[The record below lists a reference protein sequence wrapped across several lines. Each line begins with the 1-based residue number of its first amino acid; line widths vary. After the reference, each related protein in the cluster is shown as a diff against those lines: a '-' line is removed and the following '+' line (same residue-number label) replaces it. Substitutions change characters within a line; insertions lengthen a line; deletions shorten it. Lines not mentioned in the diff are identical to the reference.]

1 MKKTRV
7 LAWGDYAC
15 STGFGTVMKNI
26 MGELNRTGQYDI
38 DVVGVNY
45 DGGPYDTA
53 KWPGRLWPAISAL
66 RTQGPYGDVFGR
78 QVFLDLLAQGDYDL
92 VFIVQDTFI
101 VLDIVPQILELQNNK
116 PGSFKTIYYY
126 PFDCGPREEWVTKV
140 VAHFDYPVAYTEYA
154 KNESRKFIGEFADN
168 QHVIYHGTNMKEFF
182 AFDDAKKK
190 QARTEIFPPQIH
202 DRFIITNV
210 NRNQGRKD
218 VSRSLMILKELLNR
232 GHEDVFLYMHM
243 QERDFGGS
251 ILEMAR
257 AMGLDPNKHFTV
269 PDPRQFGAHSGF
281 PIEFLNGIY
290 NASDAYLTTT
300 HGEGW
305 GLSITEAMATK
316 TPVVGPR
323 NTSLPEI
330 LGEDSERGWLVNSG
344 HTPSHWIIKDND
356 NERMRPLMSVE
367 EAADAIIY
375 IKENPEEARVKAE
388 LAHAWVQKHTWLE
401 ICKQWKQ
408 VFSEAKKSLDEK
420 RKALAALEQ
429 KNN

>member
-1 MKKTRV
+1 MSKIRV

-15 STGFGTVMKNI
+15 STGFGTVMRNI
-26 MGELNRTGQYDI
+26 MSELNKTNQYEI

-45 DGGPYDTA
+45 DGGPYDTQ
-53 KWPGRLWPAISAL
+53 KWPGTLWPAISAL

-78 QVFLDLLAQGDYDL
+78 QVFLDLLAQRPYDL

-101 VLDIVPQILELQNNK
+101 VKDIVPQITELQNTK

-126 PFDCGPREEWVTKV
+126 PFDCAPRAEWVKDC
-140 VAHFDYPVAYTEYA
+140 VAHFDFPVAYTEYA
-154 KNESRKFIGEFADN
+154 KNESRKFIGEFADP
-168 QHVIYHGTNMKEFF
+168 QHVIYHGTNTKDFYVL
-182 AFDDAKKK
+182 DAA
-190 QARTEIFPPQIH
+190 QREEARRTIFPPSMQ
-202 DRFIITNV
+202 DKFIVTNV

-218 VSRSLMILKELLNR
+218 VSRSLLIMKELINR
-232 GHEDVFLYMHM
+232 GVDDVFLYMHM
-243 QERDFGGS
+243 QESDFGGS
-251 ILEMAR
+251 IMQMAR
-257 AMGLDPNKHFTV
+257 SIGLDPERDFTV

-281 PIEFLNGIY
+281 PIEFLNAIY

-316 TPVVGPR
+316 LPVIGPR

-330 LGEDSERGWLVNSG
+330 LGENSERGWLVNSG
-344 HTPSHWIIKDND
+344 HTPSHWIIKEND

-375 IKENPEEARVKAE
+375 IKDNPEEAQAKSD
-388 LAHAWVQKHTWLE
+388 LALVWIKEHTWVN
-401 ICKQWKQ
+401 ICKQWKN
-408 VFSEAKKSLDEK
+408 VFTEAKKSLDQK
-420 RKALAALEQ
+420 RKMLESLTI
-429 KNN
+429 KE